1 MWKNG
6 KEGNTEGRRIMEGK
20 DGRWKMEDGR
30 RLKRKKKTEPRKRGE
45 MRQAREGERQERR
58 WENRVGGNKIIAAWL
73 RRCGIK

>member
-20 DGRWKMEDGR
+20 DGR
-30 RLKRKKKTEPRKRGE
+30 RLKRKKKREPRKGG

-58 WENRVGGNKIIAAWL
+58 RENRVGGNKIIAAWL

>member
-20 DGRWKMEDGR
+20 DGRREMIEAEEKNGAKER
-30 RLKRKKKTEPRKRGE
+30 RG
-45 MRQAREGERQERR
+45 MRQERR

>member
-6 KEGNTEGRRIMEGK
+6 KEGDTEGDES
-20 DGRWKMEDGR
+20 WKEKTGDGR
-30 RLKRKKKTEPRKRGE
+30 RLKRKKKTEPRKGG

-58 WENRVGGNKIIAAWL
+58 RENRVGGNKIIAAWL

>member
-20 DGRWKMEDGR
+20 DGRRETIEAEEKNGAKER
-30 RLKRKKKTEPRKRGE
+30 RG